1 MRLDSDAD
9 RPVRR
14 LGPALCRYLGASG
27 AGNLLWESGQLPLY
41 AIWRTGSWS
50 ENAFAILHCTGG
62 DLLIAAATL
71 VGALIVLGARDWPR
85 AGAGSVAAVTIAAGL
100 GYTGYSE
107 WLNVYERQSW
117 AYDPAMPTIDVAG
130 YAIGLS
136 PLGQWIVVPA
146 VALAFASRLPAR

>member
-1 MRLDSDAD
+1 M
-9 RPVRR
+9 
-14 LGPALCRYLGASG
+14 
-27 AGNLLWESGQLPLY
+27 
-41 AIWRTGSWS
+41 
-50 ENAFAILHCTGG
+50 
-62 DLLIAAATL
+62 
-71 VGALIVLGARDWPR
+71 
-85 AGAGSVAAVTIAAGL
+85 AAVTIAAGL

-146 VALAFASRLPAR
+146 VALAVTRMFDLARPVEIGIVLMAISTGVNCTWSRAIWLRNGDVIS